1 MNKKISSIRGMH
13 DYFSEDL
20 EIWNKLEK
28 NFKQV
33 LNSYSFEEIKLPILE
48 KTEIFQRAIGN
59 VTDIIEKEMYSFYD
73 KKGNSLT
80 LRPEGT
86 VGCVRAIIQNNL
98 LYKKKLKFWYLGP
111 MFRYERPQ
119 KGRYRQFY
127 QLGVEV
133 FGLSEIDVDLE
144 VILLTN
150 RLWKILGINFD
161 LILEIN
167 SIGLQLDRIKY
178 QKELVFFLEKYK
190 SFLDE
195 ESKRRLYSNPFRI
208 LDSKNLNVQR
218 ILKKAPS
225 LNNFINDK
233 SLNRFNNLC
242 HIMKTHGI
250 KYKYNPNL
258 IRGLDYYTDTV
269 FEWKSNVIG
278 SKDTICAG
286 GRYDALVEEL
296 GGVKKPAIGF
306 AIGIERLILLMR
318 SKNVLSRKREKINI
332 YIIFLGEENKNHA
345 ISLSEEMRDIYPK
358 LNIFISFSN
367 FSLSK
372 KIKHAVELSSRIVI
386 LIGANEIKKKCY
398 LIKEL
403 ETKKESYLF
412 KSELILKIN
421 SIFKKHLSREN

>member
-1 MNKKISSIRGMH
+1 MNKNISSIRGMH

-20 EIWNKLEK
+20 DIWHKLEK

-33 LNSYSFEEIKLPILE
+33 LNNYSFEEIKLPILE
-48 KTEIFQRAIGN
+48 KTEIFQKAIGN

-86 VGCVRAIIQNNL
+86 VGCLRAIIQNNL

-133 FGLSEIDVDLE
+133 LGLSEIDIDLE
-144 VILLTN
+144 MILLTS
-150 RLWKILGINFD
+150 RLWKMLGIHLN
-161 LILEIN
+161 LTLEIN
-167 SIGLQLDRIKY
+167 SIGLKLDRIKY
-178 QKELVFFLEKYK
+178 QKELVLFLKQYE

-208 LDSKNLNVQR
+208 LDSKNLNIQR

-225 LNNFINDK
+225 LNDFINNN
-233 SLNRFNNLC
+233 SLNRFNDLC
-242 HIMKTHGI
+242 HIMNIHGI
-250 KYKYNPNL
+250 KYQFNPNL
-258 IRGLDYYTDTV
+258 VRGLDYYTDTV
-269 FEWKSNVIG
+269 FEWKSDEIG

-286 GRYDALVEEL
+286 GRYDSLSQEL
-296 GGVKKPAIGF
+296 CGIKTPAIGF
-306 AIGIERLILLMR
+306 AIGIERLILLMKSLNICAIKKER
-318 SKNVLSRKREKINI
+318 INI
-332 YIIFLGEENKNHA
+332 YIIFLGKENKNHA
-345 ISLSEEMRDIYPK
+345 ISLSEEIRDTYPR
-358 LNIFISFSN
+358 LNIFINFSN
-367 FSLSK
+367 CSLSK
-372 KIKHAVELSSRIVI
+372 KIKHAVESSSRIAI
-386 LIGANEIKKKCY
+386 LIGSNEIKNKCY

-403 ETKKESYLF
+403 KTKKEFYLF
-412 KSELILKIN
+412 KNELMLKIDSVFN
-421 SIFKKHLSREN
+421 KYLSKDN